1 MRFLHF
7 IKKITK
13 ITTGNGKKRLWYSIS
28 NILLII
34 IAFLSVYLIFYLSS
48 NFNNAGSNFI
58 WYIVGIIVAIIVGIT
73 SFLEGVI
80 TQVVLTIFSFL
91 GIIISKERLLN
102 FLAFLITIV
111 SYIALII
118 AFIYLIQ

>member
-7 IKKITK
+7 IQKITK

-118 AFIYLIQ
+118 AFIYLIH

>member
-7 IKKITK
+7 IKKIIK
-13 ITTGNGKKRLWYSIS
+13 ITTGSGKKRLWYSIG

-48 NFNNAGSNFI
+48 NFSNAGSNFI
-58 WYIVGIIVAIIVGIT
+58 WYIVGIIFAIIIGIT

-80 TQVVLTIFSFL
+80 TQIVLTIFSFL
-91 GIIISKERLLN
+91 GIIVSKERLLN
-102 FLAFLITIV
+102 FLAFIVTII

-118 AFIYLIQ
+118 AFIYLIH